1 MTIYCDMAI
10 KSVPG
15 TGTRLEPPNISIPI
29 CLQDA
34 MEFAHSHNISAK
46 TVVFEGID
54 KAPEAYTAMRQGVYR
69 VVIKIADE

>member
-1 MTIYCDMAI
+1 
-10 KSVPG
+10 
-15 TGTRLEPPNISIPI
+15 
-29 CLQDA
+29 

-54 KAPEAYTAMRQGVYR
+54 KAPEAYAAMRQGVNR